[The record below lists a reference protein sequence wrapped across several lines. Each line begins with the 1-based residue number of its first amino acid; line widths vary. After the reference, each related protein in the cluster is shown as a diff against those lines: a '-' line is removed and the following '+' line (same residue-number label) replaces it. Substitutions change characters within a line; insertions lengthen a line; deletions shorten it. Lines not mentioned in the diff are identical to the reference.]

1 MEDLCERARDIQM
14 LKVTREIQSFLASD
28 DYEAKKAQEIQ
39 VSFKERVPLI
49 SFLSFRLI
57 DMTCVPGNS
66 IN

>member
-57 DMTCVPGNS
+57 DMTCVSGNW

>member
-49 SFLSFRLI
+49 SLLSFRLI